1 MDFAQWA
8 RERLWVDPAGKVPA
22 RALYEDYLAWARR
35 QEPVLGDV
43 ILSHVQFGRAAV
55 SYGLRRSRGRGGRTY
70 VGVSL
75 R

>member
-1 MDFAQWA
+1 MDFAGWA
-8 RERLWVDPAGKVPA
+8 RERLSVDPSA
-22 RALYEDYLAWARR
+22 RVSAHVLHEDYLAWVRR

-43 ILSHVQFGRAAV
+43 ALSHVQFGRAAV
-55 SYGLRRSRGRGGRTY
+55 AYGLRRSRNRHGRVY